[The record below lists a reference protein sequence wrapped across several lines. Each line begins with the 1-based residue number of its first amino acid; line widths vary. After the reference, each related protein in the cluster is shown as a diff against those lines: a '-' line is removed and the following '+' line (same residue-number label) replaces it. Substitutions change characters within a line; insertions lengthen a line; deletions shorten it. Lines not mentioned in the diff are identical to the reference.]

1 MNSYR
6 RYNPNNKNP
15 KQMEQ
20 YNQLRVA
27 VDSILNTS
35 STVKRK
41 KRTEAEKKME
51 MFRQIINTLEEI
63 QARSFIA
70 SYELNL
76 DMNGYDEK
84 FLEVIDALLY
94 MNYGKDCYELISFY
108 LFERV
113 NPEDGSVNPIMI
125 EESGEEV
132 YLNDPYDLYNLMKRI
147 NTSIE

>member
-1 MNSYR
+1 
-6 RYNPNNKNP
+6 
-15 KQMEQ
+15 MEQ

-27 VDSILNTS
+27 VDSILNVS

-108 LFERV
+108 LFERI
-113 NPEDGSVNPIMI
+113 NPDDGSVNPVMI
-125 EESGEEV
+125 EDSNEAV
-132 YLNDPYDLYNLMKRI
+132 YLNDPYDLYNLMKRV

>member
-1 MNSYR
+1 
-6 RYNPNNKNP
+6 
-15 KQMEQ
+15 MEQ

-27 VDSILNTS
+27 VDSILNVS
-35 STVKRK
+35 SSIKRK
-41 KRTEAEKKME
+41 KKTDAEKKVE
-51 MFRQIINTLEEI
+51 MFRAVINTLEEI

-76 DMNGYDEK
+76 DMNNYDEK

-108 LFERV
+108 LFERI
-113 NPEDGSVNPIMI
+113 NPEDGSVNPITI
-125 EESGEEV
+125 EDSGEQV

>member
-1 MNSYR
+1 
-6 RYNPNNKNP
+6 
-15 KQMEQ
+15 MEQ

>member
-1 MNSYR
+1 
-6 RYNPNNKNP
+6 
-15 KQMEQ
+15 MEQ

-27 VDSILNTS
+27 VDSILNAS
-35 STVKRK
+35 SAIKRK

-76 DMNGYDEK
+76 DMNNYDEK

>member
-1 MNSYR
+1 
-6 RYNPNNKNP
+6 
-15 KQMEQ
+15 MEQ

-27 VDSILNTS
+27 VDSILNAS
-35 STVKRK
+35 SAIKRK

-76 DMNGYDEK
+76 DMNNYDEK

-108 LFERV
+108 LFERI
-113 NPEDGSVNPIMI
+113 NPEDGSVNPVMI
-125 EESGEEV
+125 EESNEEV
-132 YLNDPYDLYNLMKRI
+132 YLNDPYDLYNLMKRV

>member
-1 MNSYR
+1 
-6 RYNPNNKNP
+6 
-15 KQMEQ
+15 MEQ

-27 VDSILNTS
+27 VDSILNVS

-41 KRTEAEKKME
+41 KKTEAEKKME

-84 FLEVIDALLY
+84 FLEIIDALLY

-108 LFERV
+108 LFERI
-113 NPEDGSVNPIMI
+113 NPDDGSVNPVMI
-125 EESGEEV
+125 EETGEPV